1 MTRIKH
7 HLAQFKAATADTMN
21 MASSLYSRTSSEVQ
35 GTTNRLYWAAASA
48 AMLAAPN
55 AHAAD
60 AIEKGL
66 SALVDMMTSKYAVGA
81 GTIGIAYCGYQL
93 MFGKGDKTKFA
104 TVFIGL
110 CVVFGASGI
119 AAYAKP

>member
-1 MTRIKH
+1 MTGIKH
-7 HLAQFKAATADTMN
+7 HLAQLKAATTDTLHK
-21 MASSLYSRTSSEVQ
+21 ASCLIRRASSEVQ
-35 GTTNRLYWAAASA
+35 GKTDRLYWSVASA

-66 SALVDMMTSKYAVGA
+66 NALVDMLTSKYAVGA
-81 GTIGIAYCGYQL
+81 GTIGIAVCGYQY
-93 MFGKGDKTKFA
+93 MFGKGDKTLFA
-104 TVFIGL
+104 RIFIGL
-110 CVVFGASGI
+110 CIVFGAAGI